1 MLHVMEKH
9 CKTFNLGGENM
20 HKRKKDYGEYN
31 FNRNWITNHPIAT
44 QSLLG
49 IGMME
54 PAFHR
59 IVGDFEDWVSC
70 DNKKLEKIFNGK
82 EIIISE
88 KLDWFTLLDDGKPKE
103 YFWSAERI
111 EAFRERIIFYEN
123 LHAMIGNMLQVM
135 RLRFPLIRLER
146 DYRNTKTFVVK
157 LIVQLK
163 AKEGFNYYVVPVEFM
178 GEPMTPQFKN
188 SIKIFCST
196 YQSYEK
202 DFDYLCELSDKR
214 NYILAFYDERNRR
227 LPLFIENSK
236 IFKGNSYFIS
246 GLFIRMVLNNILE
259 ENRIGK
265 EGFGEL
271 QEEYRMLY
279 RASDIPFVL
288 PYDARID
295 AATRKQLLKNNPQ
308 GAFVYFNCG
317 NTEREYMQLNNK
329 VKGKFSLENK
339 PYIRCAL
346 ENPTATNLM
355 AADQVAEKEGM
366 GAGMTDCLIEAAN
379 KALVK

>member
-1 MLHVMEKH
+1 M
-9 CKTFNLGGENM
+9 N
-20 HKRKKDYGEYN
+20 KRKKDYGEYN

-246 GLFIRMVLNNILE
+246 GLFIRMVLNNISE

-265 EGFGEL
+265 EDFGEL

-279 RASDIPFVL
+279 RASDLPFVL

-295 AATRKQLLKNNPQ
+295 AATRKRLLKNNPQ

-329 VKGKFSLENK
+329 VKEKFSLENK

-366 GAGMTDCLIEAAN
+366 GCGMSDCLIEAAN